1 MDKNKVETQ
10 KKRLVLTRETIRTL
24 DEHGLE
30 VVAGGQRPCIGGP
43 TWASGTTP
51 DGTR

>member
-1 MDKNKVETQ
+1 MDKKKIETQ

-30 VVAGGQRPCIGGP
+30 IAAGGQARPCIGGP
-43 TWASGTTP
+43 TWASTTAVQ
-51 DGTR
+51 